1 MSSIHK
7 PDVVVIGAGPGGYVA
22 AIRLAQLGKKVLIV
36 EQGKTMGGVC
46 LNRGCIP
53 SKALIYAGSLYEK
66 MKTADKIGII
76 LSEEPKI
83 DLPKMMAWKDDI
95 VKKLTGGIAQLLKA
109 NSVTT
114 LIGRAEFN
122 GPHKLS
128 VKTPE
133 GNIEQVEAPYY
144 LIATG
149 SSPIDI
155 PGFKRDG
162 KVIIDSTDAL
172 SLDEVPEK
180 LALIGGGVIGL
191 ELGILYAKLG
201 TEVTVVEMMD
211 QLLLGT
217 DKDIVQVLTRSLRK
231 RKVKVLTQSK
241 AQPIKI
247 KGNTA
252 TLTVE
257 TPKGT
262 QVFEDLDKV
271 LVAVGRKPNSKDM
284 GLEKAGVKL
293 DERGFIQV
301 DKQLKTS
308 VPHIFAIGDVTS
320 APLLAHKASK
330 EGLVAAEVIAGNT
343 HEMLDVRAMPS
354 AVFTDPE
361 IATVGLTED
370 AAKAEGYKI
379 RVGSFPFA
387 ASGRAMS
394 MNKTEGLVKMIV
406 DADTDEILGV
416 HMIGPEVS
424 ELVAEVTLAIEVGA
438 TAEDIALTVHAH
450 PTLPESI
457 MEAAE
462 AVHGKA
468 IHIYQK
474 EKPPLVASQ

>member
-7 PDVVVIGAGPGGYVA
+7 PDVAIIGAGPGGYVA
-22 AIRLAQLGKKVLIV
+22 AIRLAQLGQKVLLV
-36 EQGKTMGGVC
+36 EQNKTMGGVC

-66 MKTADKIGII
+66 MKHAGDMGIL
-76 LSEEPKI
+76 LSNEPTI
-83 DLPKMMAWKDDI
+83 DLPKMMDWKDGI
-95 VKKLTGGIAQLLKA
+95 VNKLTGGVAQLLKA
-109 NSVTT
+109 NGVQT
-114 LIGRAEFN
+114 LTGRAEFN

-128 VKTPE
+128 VKTPN
-133 GNIEQVEAPYY
+133 GNIEQVEAKSY

-172 SLDEVPEK
+172 SLQDVPKK

-211 QLLLGT
+211 QLLPGT
-217 DKDIVQVLTRSLRK
+217 DKDVVQVLTRSLKK
-231 RKVKVLTQSK
+231 RKIKVFTESK
-241 AQPIKI
+241 AQPVQV
-247 KGNTA
+247 KGKTA
-252 TLTVE
+252 TLTIE
-257 TPKGT
+257 RPKGT
-262 QVFEDLDKV
+262 EVIKDLDKV
-271 LVAVGRKPNSKDM
+271 LVAVGRKPNSQSM
-284 GLEKAGVKL
+284 GLEKAGVKV
-293 DERGFIQV
+293 DDRGFIQV
-301 DKQLKTS
+301 DHQLRTS
-308 VPHIFAIGDVTS
+308 VRHIFAIGDVTS

-343 HEMLDVRAMPS
+343 HEVLDVRAMPS

-361 IATVGLTED
+361 IATVGLTEEQ
-370 AAKAEGYKI
+370 AKAEGYTLRI
-379 RVGSFPFA
+379 GTFPFA

-406 DADTDEILGV
+406 DGNTDQILGV

-424 ELVAEVTLAIEVGA
+424 ELIAEVTLAIEMGA

-462 AVHGKA
+462 SVHGKA
-468 IHIYQK
+468 VHIYQK
-474 EKPPLVASQ
+474 EKPPLVGAK